1 VSNPKSPRGE
11 RKRRENMFAAAVDF
25 GGKEKLYIEAPA
37 RAAREALDILGL
49 KYKTALGAEGCGF
62 YIEIPQHF
70 QNNLYEFANVL
81 QRVIEA
87 VREKQENED
96 DEWFDFSERP
106 IVTKR
111 DVREIIQ
118 DLTNEQLLLIKCWVE
133 EEVKKRTPLSK

>member
-1 VSNPKSPRGE
+1 
-11 RKRRENMFAAAVDF
+11 
-25 GGKEKLYIEAPA
+25 
-37 RAAREALDILGL
+37 
-49 KYKTALGAEGCGF
+49 
-62 YIEIPQHF
+62 
-70 QNNLYEFANVL
+70 VL